1 MLAKLKALELHY
13 EEVHSQLADPAVY
26 ADREKLRA
34 LSREE
39 KELSPLIEAWRALQ
53 ERRRDL
59 EAARELSAEPDFQ
72 ESAREEIA
80 AALSDL
86 ERLREEIRLLLLPR
100 DPNDARNVVMEIR
113 AGAGGEEAALFA
125 HSLLR
130 MYTMYAEAKGFRV
143 EVVNCSETEL
153 GGVKEVQ
160 FLVEGEG
167 AYSRL
172 KFESGVHRV
181 QGCRRRSPRA
191 AFKPARSPWRCCPR
205 PKRCRC
211 ASIRTICRSTPSVP
225 PAQGGSM

>member
-1 MLAKLKALELHY
+1 MAEQGMLEKLKALELHY

-172 KFESGVHRV
+172 
-181 QGCRRRSPRA
+181 
-191 AFKPARSPWRCCPR
+191 
-205 PKRCRC
+205 
-211 ASIRTICRSTPSVP
+211 
-225 PAQGGSM
+225 